1 MGLQMKPT
9 RVVGIQYAALPYR
22 LRGGKLSI
30 LLISSRR
37 TRRWIIPKG
46 WPMEGRKP
54 HEAAAV
60 EAHEEAGIH
69 GEIADQPLGSYR
81 YLKAVMDGQTMA
93 VQVLVF
99 ALAVEEQAEH
109 FLEAGERVATWFG
122 YRQAAGRVAEPSL
135 RRLILDFGDAQ
146 SANPV
151 IRGLHR
157 YRSWRLRRHA
167 DGLPI

>member
-1 MGLQMKPT
+1 MK
-9 RVVGIQYAALPYR
+9 RARLVGIQYAALPYR
-22 LRGGKLSI
+22 LRAGKLWI

-46 WPMEGRKP
+46 WPMAGRKP

-60 EAHEEAGIH
+60 EAHEEAGIE

-81 YLKAVMDGQTMA
+81 YLKEIKAGESMA

-99 ALAVEEQAEH
+99 PLAVEGQAET
-109 FLEAGERVATWFG
+109 FKEAGQRVATWFR
-122 YRQAAGRVAEPSL
+122 YRHAAGLVAEPSL

-146 SANPV
+146 STNLL
-151 IRGLHR
+151 IRGLRR
-157 YRSWRLRRHA
+157 YRTWRLGAPTDRM
-167 DGLPI
+167 I